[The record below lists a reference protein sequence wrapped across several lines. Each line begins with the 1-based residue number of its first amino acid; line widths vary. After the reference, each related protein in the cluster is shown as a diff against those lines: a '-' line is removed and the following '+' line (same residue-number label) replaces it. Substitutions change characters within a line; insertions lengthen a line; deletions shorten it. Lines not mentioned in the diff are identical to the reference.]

1 MLRRLSPGHFVV
13 PLVAVALT
21 VLAPAPASAQL
32 GVIEAFARRVTD
44 LSFNASLGGLSPSSP
59 EARGDAFDVRGFG
72 LELLFEIGT
81 VQEVTGPAPPA
92 RDSAELVWR
101 EMVVVAGPD
110 GVDTTF
116 VYDVVEPPPP
126 SAPTR
131 EIWTFEMGIGYG
143 QVTGFGSGDPT
154 IDLRGQIRDLP
165 SASLYANYV
174 PAGFYLGLRS
184 GFMAL
189 RGLRAYDTAGE
200 AYSGIADSFLL
211 AGLLGTSVEVMSL
224 DVFAEAAYSI
234 RSFPSVEWRAVSS
247 GTSLPL
253 NLPRELSLSG
263 WSVAVGV
270 QFAMGS

>member
-1 MLRRLSPGHFVV
+1 MSRRPSSAHLAV
-13 PLVAVALT
+13 PVLALA
-21 VLAPAPASAQL
+21 LCAFAPAPASAQL

-81 VQEVTGPAPPA
+81 VEEVTGSAPAA
-92 RDSAELVWR
+92 RDTADLVWT
-101 EMVVVAGPD
+101 EMVVVVGPD

-165 SASLYANYV
+165 SASLYANYA
-174 PAGFYLGLRS
+174 PSGIYLGLRS

-211 AGLLGTSVEVMSL
+211 AGLVGTSVEVLSIN
-224 DVFAEAAYSI
+224 VFGEVAYSV
-234 RSFPSVEWRAVSS
+234 REFPSVEWRAVRS
-247 GTSLPL
+247 TTPLPV

-263 WSVAVGV
+263 WSIQVGV
-270 QFAMGS
+270 QFGMGG